1 MPVVHP
7 FIGKFIAHGG
17 GGATLT
23 RSWVLVFGVGEVCGV
38 GFLLVTDLMEN

>member
-1 MPVVHP
+1 MPATP
-7 FIGKFIAHGG
+7 SYKKIYSTRG

-23 RSWVLVFGVGEVCGV
+23 HSGALIFGVGGVCGV

>member
-1 MPVVHP
+1 MPATP
-7 FIGKFIAHGG
+7 SYKKIYSTRG

-23 RSWVLVFGVGEVCGV
+23 RSGALIFGVGGVCGV